1 MAARLVA
8 TTHVVDPETHQMTVL
23 PEGSEPAPH
32 LAALV
37 TNPACWEDGKLPT
50 AAKQAAAEEQSTPE
64 PSPEGDE
71 DTKPAAK
78 KTAAH
83 RPARGRKSAA
93 DEGEGS

>member
-1 MAARLVA
+1 MARLAA
-8 TTHVVDPETHQMTVL
+8 TTHVLDPHTHQMAVL
-23 PEGSEPAPH
+23 PEGMEPEPH

-50 AAKQAAAEEQSTPE
+50 AAKKAAAEEQSTPA

-71 DTKPAAK
+71 GDKPATAK
-78 KTAAH
+78 KAVAN

-93 DEGEGS
+93 DEGDGS